1 MSRLRTAT
9 ATALAALLLLG
20 GCGSRVGAGEVLAA
34 QQGEPARISLP
45 SPAVPRNT
53 AEAPTRP
60 TTRPPAGPGPQAAVS
75 RPAASMPKAASA
87 TAGRIT
93 KTRPAAAA
101 VTPDA
106 RVTVDRVCTSG
117 RAPIRLGQVGHFS
130 GVLGPLTAGARSGLA
145 VWSKDVNARGGP
157 ACHPVQLFTVDDGAD
172 PARTSAA
179 VQDLVQS
186 KKAAALVGTF
196 SPLTAAALQQSAER
210 FKIPVIGGD
219 VLSYSWHQSPYMFP
233 QGASLKSQ
241 AYGLVRHTA
250 QSGHPKIALLY
261 CVETSTCTTLQR
273 EIEGDLTKRAGATLV
288 YSAPVTLV
296 ATDYTSQCQNAKNAG
311 AEALGLA
318 LDGSAMARVVRSC
331 DALGY
336 RPPIFSSAFN
346 LGPIGAADPDI
357 RRNGMFSENI
367 TAPWM
372 RSDTPGQRAYL
383 AAMRTYAPGQ
393 DPESGSILAWTAGKL
408 VEAAVARLGPDVQSG
423 VDAPEL
429 LHGLGQVRGERL
441 DGLTPPLTFRPGRP
455 APDVRCLYFTNL
467 GPSGWSAPN
476 GSRPVCPD

>member
-9 ATALAALLLLG
+9 ALATLVLLG

-34 QQGEPARISLP
+34 QQREPAQIVLP
-45 SPAVPRNT
+45 SPAAPQSTAKVPT
-53 AEAPTRP
+53 EP
-60 TTRPPAGPGPQAAVS
+60 TTRS
-75 RPAASMPKAASA
+75 PAAPAPKAAAPHPVAPKRQAAPA
-87 TAGRIT
+87 TPGRVAEA
-93 KTRPAAAA
+93 RPVAAA

-106 RVTVDRVCTSG
+106 GVSADRPCASG
-117 RAPIRLGQVGHFS
+117 LAPIRLGQVGHFS

-145 VWSKDVNARGGP
+145 VWSKDVNARGGL
-157 ACHPVQLFTVDDGAD
+157 ACHPVQLFSVDDGAD

-186 KKAAALVGTF
+186 KKVAALVGTF

-210 FKIPVIGGD
+210 FKVPVIGGD

-261 CVETSTCTTLQR
+261 CVETSTCTTLHR
-273 EIEGDLTKRAGATLV
+273 EIEGDLTRRAGATLV

-331 DALGY
+331 EALGY

-346 LGPIGAADPDI
+346 LGPIGAADPSI

-383 AAMRTYAPGQ
+383 AAMRAYAAGQ
-393 DPESGSILAWTAGKL
+393 NPESGSILAWTAGKL
-408 VEAAVARLGPDVQSG
+408 VEAAVARLGSAAQTA
-423 VDAPEL
+423 VDAPDL
-429 LHGLGQVRGERL
+429 LRGLGKIRGERL
-441 DGLTPPLTFRPGRP
+441 DGLTPPLTFRPGGP
-455 APDVRCLYFTNL
+455 APDVRCLYFTTL
-467 GPSGWSAPN
+467 GPSGWSAPS
-476 GSRPVCPD
+476 GSHPVCPD